1 MHRSTWTWCICD
13 TKITFGN
20 HVKLVPTTHW
30 VNPLP
35 GYPPHLDTHWT
46 TKHVHH
52 MNGNLFRIYRAIP
65 FLYELKAM
73 LDWSCTSTT
82 LYLGEWLKL
91 EDIHS
96 GVFIVACNVNW

>member
-1 MHRSTWTWCICD
+1 
-13 TKITFGN
+13 
-20 HVKLVPTTHW
+20 
-30 VNPLP
+30 
-35 GYPPHLDTHWT
+35 
-46 TKHVHH
+46 